1 MCVIAMI
8 VLYSYGWVF
17 ERNESQSGECRCK
30 TENEWHGMVSGG
42 TLVCKVKRMVQF
54 IQDDKRDGVRDL
66 ESLSSVYSM
75 KKQGAEGERNVI
87 T

>member
-1 MCVIAMI
+1 
-8 VLYSYGWVF
+8 
-17 ERNESQSGECRCK
+17 
-30 TENEWHGMVSGG
+30 MVSGG